1 MRRLRSAD
9 TPPLLGYD
17 SGMEIMGIK
26 IPTILMENSGI
37 RCEGCRQPISGTPFR
52 VSVLDIIATEV
63 APSFESASPINPGPF
78 QFCAKPVCPSQ
89 WMAANGWYFCAQSS
103 VREIMRPVPLD
114 GAEGATLGLCDG
126 LHQSDHEFLPA

>member
-1 MRRLRSAD
+1 
-9 TPPLLGYD
+9 
-17 SGMEIMGIK
+17 MEIMGIK
-26 IPTILMENSGI
+26 IPTILTENSGI

-78 QFCAKPVCPSQ
+78 QFCAKPTCPSQ
-89 WMAANGWYFCAQSS
+89 WMASNGWYFCAQSS
-103 VREIMRPVPLD
+103 VREIMRPVLLPGNEV
-114 GAEGATLGLCDG
+114 GAALGLCDG

>member
-1 MRRLRSAD
+1 
-9 TPPLLGYD
+9 
-17 SGMEIMGIK
+17 MEIMGIK
-26 IPTILMENSGI
+26 IPTIVTENSGI
-37 RCEGCRQPISGTPFR
+37 RCEGCRQSISGTPFR

-78 QFCAKPVCPSQ
+78 QFCAKPACPSQ

-103 VREIMRPVPLD
+103 VREIMRPVPLQ
-114 GAEGATLGLCDG
+114 GTGEGAALGLCDG